1 MHESILISLLQNI
14 AVLLSFSMLY
24 ESVWLKGEKGKSI
37 ETKLITGLV
46 IGCIGMVIM
55 YTPWR
60 LMPGITF
67 DTRSVMLSISGLFF
81 GIIPTVV
88 AMLMTASLRLYMGG
102 AGVWMGLSVIITSG
116 LIGLLWRKF
125 RPNWNQNYI
134 LELLVLGFLVH
145 LAMLSGIL
153 LLPSETVRPTL
164 ENISISLLLIY
175 TPATA
180 LLGTLMLR
188 QTNNWQNRL
197 AKEKLKEIESQL
209 NSVLKSGN
217 IASAILDRNLHIKF
231 CNSYLLNRMQYT
243 LDEVV
248 GSSWFDKFMLGKSAD
263 YYHEKLKEYIHNH
276 DSDVQFDIDIYCK
289 NGNKYMFAC
298 HIALIYNEKGV
309 LNTLA
314 CIGVDISERVDY
326 ERRLE
331 EKNAKIEAQ
340 NLLYK
345 KLNEELVI
353 AKEKA
358 EESDRLKSAFLANLS
373 HEIRTP
379 MNAIMGFSELLKLE
393 HLSIEKRDSFID
405 IIHNRALHLLT
416 IINDILEMS
425 KIETGQVYIRYSLID
440 VNVFMETLYHSMKIT
455 YHNDGVDFILG
466 KPDNSDTCMLYVDE
480 TKLNQILSNLLVN
493 AFKFT
498 QKGYI
503 KLAYTIEADEII
515 FSVEDTGIGIDPK
528 YHALIFE
535 RFRQIDGR
543 TEIFNSGS
551 GLGLAICRAYAKI
564 LKGSISLQSEKGK
577 GSLFM
582 VHIPIA
588 KIDDTKLNS

>member
-24 ESVWLKGEKGKSI
+24 ESVWLKGKKGKSI

-46 IGCIGMVIM
+46 IGGIGMVLM

-81 GIIPTVV
+81 GVIPTVV

-102 AGVWMGLSVIITSG
+102 AGVWMGLSVILSSG
-116 LIGLLWRKF
+116 LIGLLWRKY
-125 RPNWNQNYI
+125 RPNWNRNYI
-134 LELLVLGFLVH
+134 LELLALGFLVH
-145 LAMLSGIL
+145 LAMLGGIL

-197 AKEKLKEIESQL
+197 AKEKLKDIESQL

-217 IASAILDRNLHIKF
+217 IASVILDRNLHIKF
-231 CNSYLLNRMQYT
+231 CNSYLLNRMQYA

-263 YYHEKLKEYIHNH
+263 YYHGKLNEYIQNH
-276 DSDVQFDIDIYCK
+276 DSDVQFDLDIYSK

-314 CIGVDISERVDY
+314 CIGVDISERIDY

-393 HLSIEKRDSFID
+393 HLTIEKRDSFID

-551 GLGLAICRAYAKI
+551 GLGLAICRAYANL
-564 LKGSISLQSEKGK
+564 LKGSIELQSEKGK